1 MSRVLEGPVRAAL
14 GLGGNI
20 GDVAGAMRAVL
31 AMLDQRADTEVTAVS
46 SLYRTPPW
54 GLTEQPDFL
63 NCAALVTTR
72 LSAADLLA
80 ACLDAEKALKRDRAG
95 ATRWGP
101 RPIDI
106 DVLTYGDETI
116 QTATLIVP
124 HPRMTDRGF
133 VLLPLGEIAP
143 DIMVDGRTIAE
154 WAAKID
160 ATGIE
165 RIGEPD
171 WWLSSY

>member
-1 MSRVLEGPVRAAL
+1 MSRVLEGPVTAAL

-20 GDVAGAMRAVL
+20 GDVAAAMRAVL
-31 AMLDQRADTEVTAVS
+31 AMLDARNDTDVAAVS

-54 GLTEQPDFL
+54 GLTDQPDFL
-63 NCAALVTTR
+63 NCAALVKTQ
-72 LSAADLLA
+72 LPADELLA

-106 DVLTYGDETI
+106 DVLTYDDQTI
-116 QTATLIVP
+116 RTDALVVP

-143 DIMVDGRTIAE
+143 HIVVDGKTIGD
-154 WAAKID
+154 WAAAID

-171 WWLSSY
+171 WWRS